1 MEKLKLLSDE
11 QLQQL
16 ALDGNEEAEDT
27 LARRYGR
34 VVKMRARSLFLVG
47 GDGEDLIQEGMMG
60 LLSAIRTY
68 AADAG
73 VPFATYAEICI
84 KRRLINAIKSAT
96 RQKHS
101 LLNQSLSLQS
111 PQVELFAERNLTQR
125 DLEENLVDEEGFL
138 EQKQW
143 LEQQLSA
150 FEFKVLELFLM
161 GSSYQEMADLLNKPQ
176 KSIDNAVQRIRKKLQ
191 TRF

>member
-1 MEKLKLLSDE
+1 MEKLSLLSDE
-11 QLQQL
+11 KLQIL
-16 ALDGNEEAEDT
+16 ARNGDEEAEDI

-68 AADAG
+68 SADAG

-84 KRRLINAIKSAT
+84 KRRLINAIKSAA

-111 PQVELFAERNLTQR
+111 PQAEFFVERNVAQR
-125 DLEENLVDEEGFL
+125 DLEESFVDEEGLL
-138 EQKQW
+138 EQKQRFA
-143 LEQQLSA
+143 EILSA
-150 FEFKVLELFLM
+150 FEFKVLELFLE
-161 GSSYQEMADLLNKPQ
+161 GKSYQEMADFLNKPQ
-176 KSIDNAVQRIRKKLQ
+176 KSVDNAVQRIRKKLQ
-191 TRF
+191 AYF